1 MICFAK
7 GVTNATIPM
16 GGVLAR
22 KEVFEAF
29 TSGPPSVIE
38 LFHGYTYS
46 GHPMASAAAVAT
58 LDLYREEGLFER
70 AKAMAPY
77 FEEAL
82 HSLKGTPNVIDIR
95 NLGLIGVVEVAARD
109 GKVGAR
115 GFDVFLDCFQ
125 NGVLVRPAGDALAF
139 SPPLVVEKAHVD
151 RMVETLGAAIRR
163 VG

>member
-1 MICFAK
+1 
-7 GVTNATIPM
+7 M
-16 GGVLAR
+16 GGVLV
-22 KEVFEAF
+22 KEAIYRTFVEA
-29 TSGPPSVIE
+29 TAGGVE

-58 LDLYREEGLFER
+58 LDLYRDESLFAR
-70 AKAMAPY
+70 AQAMAPY

-82 HSLKGTPNVIDIR
+82 HSLQGAPNVIDIR

-125 NGVLVRPAGDALAF
+125 NGVMVRPAGDALAF

-163 VG
+163 VA